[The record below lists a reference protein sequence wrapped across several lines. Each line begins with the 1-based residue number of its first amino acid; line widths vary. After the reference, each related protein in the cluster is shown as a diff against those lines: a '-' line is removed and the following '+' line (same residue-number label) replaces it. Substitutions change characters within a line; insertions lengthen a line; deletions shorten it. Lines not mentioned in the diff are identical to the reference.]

1 MNMLTWSVIYD
12 KKIDVTT
19 IKATLKN
26 TNKIL
31 RTGLTSPGI
40 VQQMVRKL
48 STLETKVISDGAKRE
63 LFLQFSVSKF
73 VSQHAFS
80 WN

>member
-26 TNKIL
+26 TNK
-31 RTGLTSPGI
+31 SY
-40 VQQMVRKL
+40 VQ
-48 STLETKVISDGAKRE
+48 A
-63 LFLQFSVSKF
+63 
-73 VSQHAFS
+73 
-80 WN
+80 

>member
-48 STLETKVISDGAKRE
+48 R
-63 LFLQFSVSKF
+63 
-73 VSQHAFS
+73 
-80 WN
+80 